1 MRNLFLLGT
10 ILLSVFGCTS
20 DVAGGGS
27 SGTEAG
33 NAITAQI
40 LRNDQS
46 PAVAA
51 RVYVMPSN
59 SITSSEE
66 ALVTTVTDNEGRF
79 TLTDLAV
86 GSYTVEVADA
96 SGALQFRAM
105 VSDSSSFNRG
115 IDTLKAFSTV
125 KGSVGFASAGSVA
138 IQGMRHRAV
147 VDANGFF
154 SIDSL
159 PAGAASFVFSQG
171 NNTSLYYSYANLIPG
186 DSVAPSPFVEETE
199 RLLLEDFEDLNT
211 HHRFAPYVGDSTGW
225 WFVSAHEEVEVLFDD
240 SLISTFPLVKDE
252 SQYVAF
258 TVTVPEMATNPWVNF
273 GVQIGGKSS
282 LYDLTAL
289 DSIAF
294 KVKGSGTVYFQ
305 LIGAEDISLNTRWPE
320 KIFELPSEWTR
331 IAFAV
336 SDLSSDSTILK
347 EIRLI
352 SWIMTSSSTFALD
365 DIELIGLSKEA
376 LWF

>member
-20 DVAGGGS
+20 DVAGGGP

-147 VDANGFF
+147 V
-154 SIDSL
+154 
-159 PAGAASFVFSQG
+159 
-171 NNTSLYYSYANLIPG
+171 
-186 DSVAPSPFVEETE
+186 
-199 RLLLEDFEDLNT
+199 
-211 HHRFAPYVGDSTGW
+211 
-225 WFVSAHEEVEVLFDD
+225 EVV
-240 SLISTFPLVKDE
+240 
-252 SQYVAF
+252 
-258 TVTVPEMATNPWVNF
+258 
-273 GVQIGGKSS
+273 
-282 LYDLTAL
+282 
-289 DSIAF
+289 
-294 KVKGSGTVYFQ
+294 
-305 LIGAEDISLNTRWPE
+305 
-320 KIFELPSEWTR
+320 
-331 IAFAV
+331 
-336 SDLSSDSTILK
+336 
-347 EIRLI
+347 
-352 SWIMTSSSTFALD
+352 
-365 DIELIGLSKEA
+365 
-376 LWF
+376 